1 MRSHS
6 GSTPQR
12 ANPKRHV
19 WVKRQSRWLW
29 HDWRLCCVSPKGEH
43 RTDGDAFVSY
53 ENPDYWRRRAEE
65 TRTRAEHMLDGIT
78 KGLMLEVAESYERIA
93 KAYEAPRRT
102 KEG

>member
-1 MRSHS
+1 
-6 GSTPQR
+6 
-12 ANPKRHV
+12 
-19 WVKRQSRWLW
+19 
-29 HDWRLCCVSPKGEH
+29 VSPKGEH

-78 KGLMLEVAESYERIA
+78 KGLMLEVAVSYERIA